1 MRIKASTLAISFVA
15 ACIVLAGAVGV
26 ARAADEW
33 FVLGEKSIKTAD
45 QGVEIESAGGRW
57 EKDVKKTKLSVEG
70 ADVEIVK
77 VILRWDNRGDDTI
90 TDIGVLK
97 AGGES
102 LAKDAPGRK
111 GRLKGATVQYKILGD
126 VPTATIKHRGYD

>member
-1 MRIKASTLAISFVA
+1 MKIRSSLLAAGIA
-15 ACIVLAGAVGV
+15 AVVSLYSVGV

-33 FVLGEKSIKTAD
+33 FVLAEKSIKAAD

-57 EKDVKKTKLSVEG
+57 ETDVKKTKVSAEG

-77 VILRWDNRGDDTI
+77 LILHWDNRGDDTI
-90 TDIGVLK
+90 SDIGVLK

-102 LAKDAPGRK
+102 LPKDAPGRK
-111 GRLKGATVQYKILGD
+111 GRLKGATVQYKIIGD
-126 VPTATIKHRGYD
+126 APTATIKLWGYD

>member
-1 MRIKASTLAISFVA
+1 MRIKASTLALSCIAAFIMVFGVA
-15 ACIVLAGAVGV
+15 GI

-33 FVLGEKSIKTAD
+33 FVLGEKSIKSAD
-45 QGVEIESAGGRW
+45 QGVEIKSEGGRW
-57 EKDVKKTKLSVEG
+57 EKDVKKTKISVEG

-77 VILRWDNRGDDTI
+77 VVLNWDNRGDDTA

-102 LAKDAPGRK
+102 LPKDAPGRK
-111 GRLKGATVQYKILGD
+111 GRLKGATIQYKIVGD
-126 VPTATIKHRGYD
+126 APTATIKLWGYD